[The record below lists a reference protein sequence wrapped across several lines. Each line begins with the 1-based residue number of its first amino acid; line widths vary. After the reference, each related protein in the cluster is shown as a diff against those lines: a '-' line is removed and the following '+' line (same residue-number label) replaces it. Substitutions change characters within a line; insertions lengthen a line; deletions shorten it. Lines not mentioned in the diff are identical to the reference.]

1 MFVQVICGLYDIGN
15 IITTCRTATVTCA
28 FSVPTAVIDWFLF
41 GFLSS
46 VAWMI
51 LFLAFTE
58 KLSAFRAK
66 MIPMLAGLVA
76 ILDTASAI
84 HALVA
89 PDSSRAHWYSVLDYS
104 VWIYTAIALAIFAL
118 VLYRKWDSHKPIHD
132 VVLESARRRLL
143 FLESL
148 AFKCRHI
155 FRLHHLIALAELFTR
170 CLPQAEVISPQC

>member
-76 ILDTASAI
+76 ILDIASAI

-132 VVLESARRRLL
+132 VVLESA
-143 FLESL
+143 
-148 AFKCRHI
+148 
-155 FRLHHLIALAELFTR
+155 
-170 CLPQAEVISPQC
+170 